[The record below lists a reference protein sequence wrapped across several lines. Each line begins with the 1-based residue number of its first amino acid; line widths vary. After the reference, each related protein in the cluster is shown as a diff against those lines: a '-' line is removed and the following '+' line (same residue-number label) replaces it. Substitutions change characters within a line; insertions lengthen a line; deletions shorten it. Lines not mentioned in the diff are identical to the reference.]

1 LHGLLQ
7 ISRNSTIT
15 LILVLLLNVLSH
27 AQSKEV
33 EDNKT
38 DEGVSRYILKSLPK
52 NLLIGTRETFSGW
65 NLAILG
71 VGATSAIALS
81 QTDADR
87 AVKEDLEGSLGKF
100 SVIGDIAGNG
110 ITLAG
115 IAVSTYLI
123 GVLMKDLKITDT
135 GKALIEA
142 QIIAGVFT
150 RLLKITTGRDRPN
163 GSGGRFNSSFPSG
176 HASGSFAFASTI
188 DSLYGHKV
196 GIPLYL
202 LAGYI
207 GYSRISDN
215 KHFLSDVLFGAAL
228 GTSAGRGVAR
238 LHKKSHNSKLA
249 VVPYYDGSNM
259 ALILTMSW

>member
-1 LHGLLQ
+1 MHRLSQ
-7 ISRNSTIT
+7 INRNSAIA
-15 LILVLLLNVLSH
+15 LIFILLLNTLSN
-27 AQSKEV
+27 AKSKEV

-38 DEGVSRYILKSLPK
+38 DEGVSSYIFKSLPK
-52 NLLIGTRETFSGW
+52 NLLIGTRETFGGW

-71 VGATSAIALS
+71 VGASSALVLS
-81 QTDADR
+81 QTDADQ
-87 AVKEDLEGSLGKF
+87 EIQEGLEGSLGDF
-100 SVIGDIAGNG
+100 SAIGDIAGNG

-115 IAVSTYLI
+115 IALSTYLI
-123 GVLMKDLKITDT
+123 GVFKENPKIADT

-142 QIIAGVFT
+142 QIITAVFT
-150 RLLKITTGRDRPN
+150 NLLKITIGRDRPN
-163 GSGGRFNSSFPSG
+163 GSSERFNSSFPSG

-188 DSLYGHKV
+188 DSLYGHKI

-228 GTSAGRGVAR
+228 GTSVGRGVAR
-238 LHKKSHNSKLA
+238 LHKKSHYGKLA
-249 VVPYYDGSNM
+249 IVPYYDGANLG
-259 ALILTMSW
+259 LILTMSW